1 MGKLAHGQQ
10 LKRTAMILMSVLV
23 TTSVAL
29 LALAQ
34 TKSDHT
40 NVSVTAAT
48 KKMYGRQPQI
58 RAKMLMSVQT
68 PTFTY
73 AAQTLTA
80 LILMA
85 VTLVHAKLV
94 SQKELGLMQSK
105 SVMMLMNALTAPT
118 NVAATQFAAP
128 HMAVMNAT
136 VWSAFNVVHSVQIS
150 SHAQML
156 PNVQTQHL
164 IFVGQTHSVLKSK
177 AVMIAFVIRDT
188 NEMVGLQLRKHA
200 KMLMNVPLDLMFAV
214 QILIALTQ
222 MAATHVHA
230 RLAT

>member
-1 MGKLAHGQQ
+1 MGTLVNAMLVIKLAHGQQ

-58 RAKMLMSVQT
+58 RAKILMSAQT

-73 AAQTLTA
+73 VAQTLTA

-105 SVMMLMNALTAPT
+105 RVMMLMNALTAPT
-118 NVAATQFAAP
+118 NVEATQFVAT
-128 HMAVMNAT
+128 HLAVMNAT
-136 VWSAFNVVHSVQIS
+136 VWSAFNVVHSVQI
-150 SHAQML
+150 
-156 PNVQTQHL
+156 
-164 IFVGQTHSVLKSK
+164 
-177 AVMIAFVIRDT
+177 
-188 NEMVGLQLRKHA
+188 
-200 KMLMNVPLDLMFAV
+200 
-214 QILIALTQ
+214 
-222 MAATHVHA
+222 
-230 RLAT
+230 

>member
-58 RAKMLMSVQT
+58 RAKILMSAQT

-73 AAQTLTA
+73 VAQTLTA

-85 VTLVHAKLV
+85 GTLVHAKLV

-118 NVAATQFAAP
+118 NVEATQFVAT
-128 HMAVMNAT
+128 HLAVMNAT
-136 VWSAFNVVHSVQIS
+136 VWSASNVVHSVRIS

-200 KMLMNVPLDLMFAV
+200 KVIHSYNFLF
-214 QILIALTQ
+214 LT
-222 MAATHVHA
+222 VCVDVDE
-230 RLAT
+230 